1 MDEYFGRPWL
11 DVLFKVT
18 TASIVH
24 LPNRVRPIVRSE
36 VPGYPTGFV

>member
-1 MDEYFGRPWL
+1 MNGIFGRRWF

-24 LPNRVRPIVRSE
+24 LPNRDKPIVRSG
-36 VPGYPTGFV
+36 VSGYPTGFV